1 MKSTPAGVAA
11 RPGHCG
17 AIPPRSGVVR
27 EVQHERFVLLNRI
40 VVDGRD
46 VDDRGRIVHAQ
57 ADGAGRAF
65 VIDSG
70 QSGAVGR
77 GKIDGVVPT
86 GCGIAEGNEECLLKT
101 TVLGDGIQCCNVEDR
116 GHGAIFQGSDAQP
129 GVKLER
135 GQSVWAGI
143 GGTDFARGILMGI
156 FNETLARACWRIAGQ
171 CTSSIFSRIPN
182 IHGGA
187 FVEFPTIAISTPWIS
202 PRIHHPA
209 CSNCSGSGKP

>member
-1 MKSTPAGVAA
+1 MYSLADDLDTVCASPQTVRNEPSLPFTDPTTSFKPSAQKSLVSCVPKISVNPPVAKIGMPKGVH
-11 RPGHCG
+11 PQTITC
-17 AIPPRSGVVR
+17 RS
-27 EVQHERFVLLNRI
+27 
-40 VVDGRD
+40 
-46 VDDRGRIVHAQ
+46 
-57 ADGAGRAF
+57 
-65 VIDSG
+65 
-70 QSGAVGR
+70 
-77 GKIDGVVPT
+77 P
-86 GCGIAEGNEECLLKT
+86 
-101 TVLGDGIQCCNVEDR
+101 NVEGR

-143 GGTDFARGILMGI
+143 GGTDFARGILVGI